1 VYFERVF
8 LTFFFCYNLF
18 CKGCFDWITVALKKM
33 PKEKREKKGREQS
46 NPLKS
51 QGIKFNKNY
60 GQHILKN
67 AGLCFMKLISKRCY

>member
-1 VYFERVF
+1 
-8 LTFFFCYNLF
+8 
-18 CKGCFDWITVALKKM
+18 M

-51 QGIKFNKNY
+51 QGIKFNKSY

-67 AGLCFMKLISKRCY
+67 AGLFQKY

>member
-1 VYFERVF
+1 
-8 LTFFFCYNLF
+8 
-18 CKGCFDWITVALKKM
+18 M

-51 QGIKFNKNY
+51 QGIKFNKSY

-67 AGLCFMKLISKRCY
+67 AGLFQNIKFQRCY